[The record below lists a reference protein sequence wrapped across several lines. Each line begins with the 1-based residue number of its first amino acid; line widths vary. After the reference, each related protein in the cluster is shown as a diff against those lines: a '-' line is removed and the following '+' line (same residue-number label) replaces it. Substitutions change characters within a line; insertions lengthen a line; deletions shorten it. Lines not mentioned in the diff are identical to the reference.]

1 MNHWRTAA
9 AVGAALGLVAA
20 ACTPTTG
27 VGGAEE
33 ASPSA
38 SAQETADGVVGPL
51 CPMLPSGDEPG
62 NPTFLQELPP
72 GEALTWI
79 PVATNFE
86 AAVRAA
92 ELDLGGELTI
102 LVPSDDTFDAAFSED
117 TIDELLLERTDDLR
131 ALLEAHIV
139 TDALSLAE
147 LAEHGSVTT
156 TAGTSV
162 AVTGSGANLR
172 LDEDA
177 TVLCGDYRA
186 SGARIHVI
194 DAVLGPLP
202 EPAADEED
210 AH

>member
-20 ACTPTTG
+20 ACTPSTG
-27 VGGAEE
+27 VRGAED
-33 ASPSA
+33 ASPSSFPQV
-38 SAQETADGVVGPL
+38 SAEGVVGPL
-51 CPMLPSGDEPG
+51 CPMLPSGEEPG
-62 NPTFLQELPP
+62 NPTFLQDLPP

-92 ELDLGGELTI
+92 ELELGGGLTI
-102 LVPSDDTFDAAFSED
+102 LAPSDDTFDATFSED

-147 LAEHGSVTT
+147 LAERGSVTT
-156 TAGTSV
+156 TAGTTV
-162 AVTGSGANLR
+162 AVSRSGANLV

-186 SGARIHVI
+186 RGTRIHVI

-202 EPAADEED
+202 EPAAVEED